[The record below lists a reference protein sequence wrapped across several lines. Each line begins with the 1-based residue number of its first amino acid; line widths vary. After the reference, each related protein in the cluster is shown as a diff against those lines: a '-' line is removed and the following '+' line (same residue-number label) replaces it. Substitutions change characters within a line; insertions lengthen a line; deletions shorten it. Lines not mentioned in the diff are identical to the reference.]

1 MQLIHPFSQPKDQQP
16 KVNEMRGHFII
27 GENQQWYDLS
37 GGTGCNIFG
46 FTQPEIQAKVAETS
60 FKFANDDWTTKSTVW
75 YELESTLEKVLPE
88 SYTGFIPALTGSDSI
103 DNSLKI
109 LWRYWTK
116 KSQPRRQTVLVRKGS
131 FHSGSITGWQM
142 TYDQDWIVGNWP
154 GIDFVDFF
162 DEDFDSVYSR
172 YKDRLAGIVIDTVNW
187 YNGISEISDTVLDKI
202 NFARNETGCLLIV
215 DEILTGMW
223 RMGYFSHSLHKNLNP
238 DMICFGKALTGGFGT
253 FAITVLNNKVH
264 DKISEFDSSLWDNF
278 PIAIGNTRSQSN
290 TGATAAIETINK
302 CIKEN
307 IGDTIIHTVSPFVDR
322 IANILKQVDKFEVSH
337 KNSILYCKFSGYNND
352 ECKTLSTF
360 LNSHKL
366 WNSEH
371 TRIWFLSFYDLNNNE
386 MDYIEKVFTKFVN
399 LTNNGKI
406 WEQKNW
412 KNN

>member
-1 MQLIHPFSQPKDQQP
+1 
-16 KVNEMRGHFII
+16 
-27 GENQQWYDLS
+27 
-37 GGTGCNIFG
+37 
-46 FTQPEIQAKVAETS
+46 
-60 FKFANDDWTTKSTVW
+60 
-75 YELESTLEKVLPE
+75 
-88 SYTGFIPALTGSDSI
+88 
-103 DNSLKI
+103 
-109 LWRYWTK
+109 
-116 KSQPRRQTVLVRKGS
+116 
-131 FHSGSITGWQM
+131 
-142 TYDQDWIVGNWP
+142 
-154 GIDFVDFF
+154 
-162 DEDFDSVYSR
+162 
-172 YKDRLAGIVIDTVNW
+172 
-187 YNGISEISDTVLDKI
+187 
-202 NFARNETGCLLIV
+202 
-215 DEILTGMW
+215 
-223 RMGYFSHSLHKNLNP
+223 
-238 DMICFGKALTGGFGT
+238 MICFGKALTGGFGT

-406 WEQKNW
+406 WDQKNW